1 MISTTK
7 PSVPAWRLPRAGTC
21 GVPEA
26 DAFFAAFDGMCEVLE
41 KFAGEIPANYRA
53 QIETACVDFV
63 TMNEK
68 MGISPFCVL
77 NFRGYIDSI
86 IKHRLYDFTEEER
99 NKLCDMGLLDYRY
112 LFEQMV
118 SVYVDKE
125 VIDEINR
132 FRESEALLLLGEAEA
147 RPKWEPEML
156 PTIESDDADGWHRA
170 VGRLINSLMDAYSD
184 TGLPLPLVAAVTHL
198 KETASGTIF
207 GVSGVYTR
215 KRLADVLSKRDGIS
229 VMEAEARI
237 KRWEEAGH
245 IGRIDYQGILNAWD
259 DSDFFYLMEE
269 REDDAVCDAVRL
281 EWKKLVDAG
290 LIGNSL
296 TEPGDG
302 LAI

>member
-1 MISTTK
+1 MISSTK
-7 PSVPAWRLPRAGTC
+7 TNIPAWRLPRAGAC

-41 KFAGEIPANYRA
+41 KFAGEIPADYRA

-77 NFRGYIDSI
+77 NFRGYIESI
-86 IKHRLYDFTEEER
+86 IKHDLYDFSEEEK

-125 VIDEINR
+125 VIDKIDR

-147 RPKWEPEML
+147 RPKWKPEML
-156 PTIESDDADGWHRA
+156 PTIESGDADGWHRA

-207 GVSGVYTR
+207 STSGVYTR

-237 KRWEEAGH
+237 KRLEEAGH
-245 IGRIDYQGILNAWD
+245 IGRIDYRGILNAWD
-259 DSDFFYLMEE
+259 GSDFFYLMEE
-269 REDDAVCDAVRL
+269 REDSAVCDAVRR
-281 EWKKLVDAG
+281 EWKKVVDAG
-290 LIGNSL
+290 LAGNSR

-302 LAI
+302 LEM

>member
-1 MISTTK
+1 MISNAKTNV
-7 PSVPAWRLPRAGTC
+7 SVWRLPRAGTC

-26 DAFFAAFDGMCEVLE
+26 DAFFAAFDEMCEVLE
-41 KFAGEIPANYRA
+41 QFADEIPADYRA
-53 QIETACVDFV
+53 RIEAACVDFV
-63 TMNEK
+63 AMNEK

-86 IKHRLYDFTEEER
+86 IKNTLYDFTEEER

-125 VIDEINR
+125 VVDEINR

-156 PTIESDDADGWHRA
+156 PTIESSDADGWHLA
-170 VGRLINSLMDAYSD
+170 VGRLIDSLMDAYPYK
-184 TGLPLPLVAAVTHL
+184 GLPLPLVAAVTHL

-207 GVSGVYTR
+207 NTSGVYTR
-215 KRLADVLSKRDGIS
+215 KRLADILSKRDRVS
-229 VMEAEARI
+229 VTEAEARI

-245 IGRIDYQGILNAWD
+245 IGRIDYWGILNAWD

-269 REDDAVCDAVRL
+269 REDNAVCDAVRR
-281 EWKKLVDAG
+281 EWEKVVDAG
-290 LIGNSL
+290 LIGNSR

-302 LAI
+302 LAM

>member
-1 MISTTK
+1 MISSTK
-7 PSVPAWRLPRAGTC
+7 TNIPAWRLPRVGTC

-41 KFAGEIPANYRA
+41 KFAGEIPADYRA

-86 IKHRLYDFTEEER
+86 IKHDLYDFSEEEK

-125 VIDEINR
+125 VIDKIDR

-147 RPKWEPEML
+147 RPKWKPEML
-156 PTIESDDADGWHRA
+156 PTIESGDADGWHRA
-170 VGRLINSLMDAYSD
+170 VRRLIDSLMDAYSD

-207 GVSGVYTR
+207 STSGVYTR

-237 KRWEEAGH
+237 KRLEEAGH
-245 IGRIDYQGILNAWD
+245 IGRIDYRGILNAWD
-259 DSDFFYLMEE
+259 GSDFFYLMEE
-269 REDDAVCDAVRL
+269 REDSAVCDAVRR
-281 EWKKLVDAG
+281 EWKKVVDAG
-290 LIGNSL
+290 LIGNNQ

-302 LAI
+302 LEI